1 MQKNDRNEM
10 NEKLNDAAFA
20 AIEEALSGEE
30 LPDAEGIDALLGL
43 LAETGALELPP
54 KEDLQRQQSRTL
66 QHLRRKRRLSPR
78 RLLAAAAAFAVLCTA
93 AVLGV
98 MQQTGR
104 IDLLPQF
111 SVSES
116 DAPASMQ
123 VDELLESLSAHAF
136 RDVALSQVFLQ
147 DGWTASA
154 PTYYNEGGKHC
165 ADFQVYRADA
175 CYCFSLKTG
184 EASPEDYA
192 ALGAERV
199 VTIEKEVVVY
209 VFGSGEADMSEMR
222 YRLNDLTYSV
232 TANVPEQTMI
242 HTANQIEKA

>member
-1 MQKNDRNEM
+1 MQRSNHNEM
-10 NEKLNDAAFA
+10 NEALNDAAFLA
-20 AIEEALSGEE
+20 MEEALSGEE
-30 LPDAEGIDALLGL
+30 LPDAEGIDALLDL
-43 LAETGALELPP
+43 LEETGALELPP
-54 KEDLQRQQSRTL
+54 EEDLQRQQSRTL

-78 RLLAAAAAFAVLCTA
+78 RVLAAAAAFALLCTA

-98 MQQTGR
+98 MHQTGK
-104 IDLLPQF
+104 IDLLPSF
-111 SVSES
+111 SVSEPGT
-116 DAPASMQ
+116 PASMQ

-136 RDVALSQVFLQ
+136 KEVALSQVFLQ
-147 DGWTASA
+147 EGWTATA
-154 PTYYNEGGKHC
+154 PTYYNEGGKQC
-165 ADFQVYRADA
+165 ADFQVFRADA
-175 CYCFSLKTG
+175 CYCFSLKAG
-184 EASPEDYA
+184 ESPPEDYA

-209 VFGSGEADMSEMR
+209 VFGGEADMSEMR